1 MTMTIHQRPEDVT
14 PAFNPV
20 VYVVSSTNSSEPN
33 HKFII
38 DIKVGG
44 TLITREKF
52 TPPPLQANAFI
63 DIGRIVSNLVKF
75 DLDFS
80 LISCYPMLN
89 SQKDFTI
96 EIGESYGGT
105 DYLNKVSDTFTAV
118 NIGLDP
124 YQWLDYDFA
133 NYEQK
138 ILNKLTNKLRIN
150 SKAWLYFYHT
160 NTNQVTGIRVTATNA
175 AGTPTISEID
185 NPYNASN
192 PDDRFVYCP
201 IGANMNTIDA
211 ADLNPAINAG
221 NVLPADTVSVLIELL
236 DTAVVTDS
244 MTYEIIGTCYK
255 DYEVY
260 YLNSNGAFDTLVF
273 NKNYSIKRN
282 LQYQNTERINSSM
295 LTATSYGYNSYDG
308 QAVKN
313 RIDTRQRWMLNTD
326 WINEVESAALFEM
339 VSSPVIFLKD
349 NGVVKRVNQNLTDYQ
364 EENQRAKKIFNF
376 SIELT
381 DSLQFERQWIN

>member
-1 MTMTIHQRPEDVT
+1 MTMTIHQRPDDVT

-20 VYVVSSTNSSEPN
+20 VYVIGSTNSGIAG
-33 HKFII
+33 HKFLL
-38 DIKVGG
+38 DVKVGG
-44 TLITREKF
+44 TLITRERF
-52 TPPPLQANAFI
+52 TPAPLQLNAFI
-63 DIGRIVSNLVKF
+63 DIGRIVSNLVKY
-75 DLDFS
+75 DLDFT
-80 LISCYPMLN
+80 LDQCYPMLN

-96 EIGESYGGT
+96 EIGESYGGI
-105 DYLNKVSDTFTAV
+105 DYLNLVSDTFTAM

-124 YQWLDYDFA
+124 YDFLDYDFT

-138 ILNKLTNKLRIN
+138 ILNKQTTKLRIN
-150 SKAWLYFYHT
+150 SDAWLYFYHT

-175 AGTPTISEID
+175 AGTTTISEID

-192 PDDRFVYCP
+192 PDDRFIYCP
-201 IGANMNTIDA
+201 LGANMNDIDA
-211 ADLNPAINAG
+211 GNLTSGTAG

-236 DTAVVTDS
+236 DTATVTDS

-255 DYEVY
+255 DYEIY

-282 LQYQNTERINSSM
+282 LQFQNTERINSSM
-295 LTATSYGYNSYDG
+295 LTATSYGYNSWNG
-308 QAVKN
+308 QAMKN
-313 RIDTRQRWMLNTD
+313 QVETRQRWMLNTD

-349 NGVVKRVNQNLTDYQ
+349 NGVVKRVNQNLADYQ